1 MSCWSM
7 EATFLKE
14 QMLLHSSGFF
24 NLQYSSLQQAVL
36 KIICKLQ
43 YVRSMMDLSLH
54 FALGSTSLSCAY
66 SKLPPGL
73 LGIEQ
78 VVSRA
83 EDENK
88 QVRRVRTLCL
98 VHVRARHG
106 KENMLLALPGT

>member
-78 VVSRA
+78 VSRA

-106 KENMLLALPGT
+106 KENVLLALPGT